1 MLCWLLWRWP
11 GSMCLAARL
20 AGSLGCTL
28 ACSAST
34 TSGPSTGRRMMTQR
48 LDPRSDRPLSLQLA
62 DVLRAEIQEGVR
74 GPGSQLPTESE
85 FQHEYGVSR
94 TTIRAALSTLAAEG
108 LVVTRKGFGSYVRDR
123 PPLRRV
129 SSTHRHA
136 SHRASGKPEF
146 DTEAISQ
153 GQVPSRRM
161 LMTGRGPVPADIAGW
176 LGCQAGDDAVI
187 RQRLQLLDDVP
198 AVISTSYYPL
208 WVAEGTRLESPGRA
222 AGGSGQPDR
231 AAGSPVCPR
240 RRAAAGADADPG
252 RRSGCWSWSRASR
265 WSGCCTSTTTRTAG
279 RSRSPMTCTPLTGTS
294 SRSSGPGTGRV
305 CNGWVAAQLV

>member
-1 MLCWLLWRWP
+1 
-11 GSMCLAARL
+11 
-20 AGSLGCTL
+20 
-28 ACSAST
+28 
-34 TSGPSTGRRMMTQR
+34 MTQR

-62 DVLRAEIQEGVR
+62 DVLRAEIQEGIR

-85 FQHEYGVSR
+85 FQRDYGVSR

-187 RQRLQLLDDVP
+187 RQRLQLLDDMP

-208 WVAEGTRLESPGRA
+208 WVAEGTRLESAGALPEGPDNLIEELGHRFARGVELLRARMPTPQEVRLLELEPGVPVVRMLHIDYDPDGRA
-222 AGGSGQPDR
+222 LQVADDLY
-231 AAGSPVCPR
+231 AADQHEF
-240 RRAAAGADADPG
+240 AFEWAED
-252 RRSGCWSWSRASR
+252 
-265 WSGCCTSTTTRTAG
+265 
-279 RSRSPMTCTPLTGTS
+279 
-294 SRSSGPGTGRV
+294 GTG
-305 CNGWVAAQLV
+305 LYE

>member
-1 MLCWLLWRWP
+1 
-11 GSMCLAARL
+11 
-20 AGSLGCTL
+20 
-28 ACSAST
+28 
-34 TSGPSTGRRMMTQR
+34 MTQR

-85 FQHEYGVSR
+85 FQHDYGVSR

-123 PPLRRV
+123 RPLRRV

-146 DTEAISQ
+146 DTEAVAQ

-176 LGCQAGDDAVI
+176 LGCQAGEDAVI

-208 WVAEGTRLESPGRA
+208 WVAGGTRLES
-222 AGGSGQPDR
+222 
-231 AAGSPVCPR
+231 
-240 RRAAAGADADPG
+240 AGALPEGPDNLIEELGHRFARGVELLRARMPT
-252 RRSGCWSWSRASR
+252 RPRSGCWSWSRVFR

-279 RSRSPMTCTPLTGTS
+279 RSRLLMTCMPLTGTS
-294 SRSSGPGTGRV
+294 SRSSGPRTGRA
-305 CNGWVAAQLV
+305 CNG